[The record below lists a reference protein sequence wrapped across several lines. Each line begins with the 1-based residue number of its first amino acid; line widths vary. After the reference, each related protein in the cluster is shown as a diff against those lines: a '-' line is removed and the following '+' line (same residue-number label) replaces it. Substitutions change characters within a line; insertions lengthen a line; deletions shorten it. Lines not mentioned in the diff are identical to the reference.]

1 MSSSTSRTTVTR
13 AIRTPRRRRTESAD
27 APGVI
32 APAPAGGLGWWVY
45 LVRAANGS
53 LYTGITTD
61 LSRRLAEHRNSK
73 RGARFF
79 RSSRAVK
86 LVYSERAADRSSA
99 SKREAAIKR
108 LPRVLKLALVKTRNR
123 PAPATSRRFR
133 RP

>member
-1 MSSSTSRTTVTR
+1 
-13 AIRTPRRRRTESAD
+13 
-27 APGVI
+27 
-32 APAPAGGLGWWVY
+32 

-61 LSRRLAEHRNSK
+61 LRRRLAEHRGGK

-79 RSSRAVK
+79 RSSRAVR
-86 LVYSERAADRSSA
+86 LVYSEGAADRSSA

-108 LPRVLKLALVKTRNR
+108 LPRVLKLALVKQRNV
-123 PAPATSRRFR
+123 TSLAINRRFR

>member
-1 MSSSTSRTTVTR
+1 MTR
-13 AIRTPRRRRTESAD
+13 AIRTPSSRKTDGNETPWR
-27 APGVI
+27 
-32 APAPAGGLGWWVY
+32 LGWWIY

-61 LSRRLAEHRNSK
+61 LGRRLAEHRNGK

-79 RSSRAVK
+79 RSSRAVR
-86 LVYSERAADRSSA
+86 LVYSESAADRSSA

-108 LPRVLKLALVKTRNR
+108 LPRVLKIALVKSKNR
-123 PAPATSRRFR
+123 PQPATSRRSR